1 MSVFFSPWKKSGF
14 LEDPGEYEHVLFL
27 SCPPLYFMRGWGER
41 ERGLVALL
49 LVSFGG
55 PSSFILYHIA
65 VLTYVKSID
74 YLRIVCAITN
84 LS

>member
-1 MSVFFSPWKKSGF
+1 
-14 LEDPGEYEHVLFL
+14 
-27 SCPPLYFMRGWGER
+27 MRGWGER